1 MTSRVLSLPGILYL
15 FGEHLLLMLVNAALW
30 IVIDIFVWHQ
40 GYISLLDWLCLS
52 RVCKWR
58 FARKARLLPAHR

>member
-15 FGEHLLLMLVNAALW
+15 FGKHLLLMLVNAALW
-30 IVIDIFVWHQ
+30 IVIDILVWHQ

-52 RVCKWR
+52 RVGKWR